1 MKRLH
6 VSIAVDDLAASINFY
21 TSLFGAPPTREEPDY
36 AKWMLDDPRVN
47 FALSARN
54 RGQGLDHLGIQ
65 VDTEEEL
72 AEVASRA
79 KAAGEST
86 FEQSDTTCCYALS
99 DKVWLRDPQGV
110 PWETFFTKA
119 GAAVYGSDTA
129 FDEMNG
135 SGEKC
140 CVPAEDGPPD
150 PQAEPAS
157 GCC

>member
-6 VSIAVDDLAASINFY
+6 VSIAVDDLAASIAFY
-21 TSLFGAPPTREEPDY
+21 TSLFNAPPTREEPDY

-54 RGQGLDHLGIQ
+54 QGRGVDHLGIQ
-65 VDTEEEL
+65 VDSEEEL

-86 FEQSDTTCCYALS
+86 FEQNNTTCCYARS

-129 FDEMNG
+129 FDQMNNA
-135 SGEKC
+135 GEKC
-140 CVPAEDGPPD
+140 CLPAEDGP
-150 PQAEPAS
+150 AEEPPVRAS